1 MFTSEG
7 GALTERSEPAD
18 LIPLEPER
26 WLDNGRLRATKTLPP
41 TFTPFHR
48 LDLSNRKLMMA
59 MNVVGVLLLFV
70 FGWLFMG
77 VAAFLNPPFFWLELR
92 IFAATL
98 TLPTFLLTVALV
110 VVLHELSHALFFWL
124 FSRER
129 PKVGFNLLYAYAAAP
144 DWFFPR
150 RQFVLIGLAPVLLLT
165 LAGLVA
171 LPLVDFLT
179 AARLILALTV
189 NAAGAVGD
197 FIVVMWALSQPAD
210 ILLRDEGT
218 AVIAYKSS

>member
-1 MFTSEG
+1 M
-7 GALTERSEPAD
+7 TERSEPAD

-26 WLDNGRLRATKTLPP
+26 WLDNGRLHPTKTLPP
-41 TFTPFHR
+41 AFTQFHT
-48 LDLSNRKLMMA
+48 LDLSNRKLMIA
-59 MNVVGVLLLFV
+59 MNVTGLLLLFI

-77 VAAFLNPPFFWLELR
+77 VAAFLNPQFFWLELR

-98 TLPTFLLTVALV
+98 TLPAFLLTAALV

-179 AARLILALTV
+179 AARLILGLTV

-218 AVIAYKSS
+218 AVTAYKSS